1 MRTGN
6 VTTCRVKSRHLSSGK
21 VSDRD
26 LLARFACSS
35 GYYKAILNM
44 LFNPSKTK
52 QYVSWKQSGVI
63 PKGLYSQLWPYYC
76 LQNPLLHRYNIDG
89 AELMEG
95 AKLSYK
101 AINEAVSTMPQSE
114 LHEFL
119 GSVSPTNY
127 KDLPY
132 SFHSQSFK
140 YPKLLRS
147 RNWIKPNTRLRN
159 VITKIVGQKPEEF
172 PYLDTLYHVD
182 DEDRKQSCEEAQEL
196 RYERDFASF
205 PPGAVLAY
213 MDVQYEGLGERKQLR
228 NELMV
233 QIEEHNL
240 NFEDTQKAAV
250 KLVFAERTVLSFRAC
265 ISGEVPLEWMLVDI
279 GPRGIQYAQ
288 IW

>member
-1 MRTGN
+1 MQSKVATRQFAT
-6 VTTCRVKSRHLSSGK
+6 RL

-26 LLARFACSS
+26 LLAGFACSS
-35 GYYKAILNM
+35 GYLKTILSI
-44 LFNPSKTK
+44 LFNPAKTK
-52 QYVSWKQSGVI
+52 QYVSWKQNGVI
-63 PKGLYSQLWPYYC
+63 PKGLFSQLWPYYC

-95 AKLSYK
+95 AMLSYK
-101 AINEAVSTMPQSE
+101 TINEAVSTMPQSE

-119 GSVSPTNY
+119 GSVSPENY
-127 KDLPY
+127 RDLPY
-132 SFHSQSFK
+132 SFHNQSFK
-140 YPKLLRS
+140 YPRLLRN
-147 RNWIKPNTRLRN
+147 RNWIRPNTILRN

-172 PYLDTLYHVD
+172 SYLDTIYHLD
-182 DEDRKQSCEEAQEL
+182 DEEREESCEEAQEL

-240 NFEDTQKAAV
+240 NFEDTKKAAE
-250 KLVFAERTVLSFRAC
+250 KLIFAERTVLSFRAC

-279 GPRGIQYAQ
+279 NGPRGIQYAQ
-288 IW
+288 I